1 MGPASRTAAAHR
13 CTALHSRCTSLHG
26 PSTWLSAALWT
37 NNFWR
42 CSVAGRCEA
51 KNQIMPEHSIVRG
64 RRAGHLPLLRPLTG
78 VPDSRAGVEA
88 AGTGVPAWL
97 PSRGS
102 SVLLVTTSAALQD
115 EIGRVAA
122 AAAVALTVISTM
134 EAAGAQWDAAA
145 AVLIGIDSLGA
156 GAVSSPRR
164 RRGPTLLV
172 GFSADREQL
181 WRQAALSGADR
192 VAAVP
197 EASEWLAEF
206 LSQLRDPAAEGFVLG
221 VLGGSGGAGA
231 STLAV
236 LLAAC
241 AAAEGVRTLL
251 VDGDEWGGGLEIAV
265 CADEPAGLQWPDLL
279 AAFGTI
285 NPDQLAAALPVVAG
299 FSLLSWGRHGLVRGT
314 EGEPAFTG
322 TGTGAGAQVLRSAR
336 RGYELTVVDLG
347 RNRDSLATLGGHCDQ
362 LLAVV
367 PALLRPAVASARIV
381 RELPPVPV
389 ALVVRGPLRE
399 GMDTDLI
406 AEAVGCA
413 VMAVMPVLRMATTAT
428 ERGQL
433 AEIAGSRPAR
443 KFAGAILSGLR
454 GTPR

>member
-1 MGPASRTAAAHR
+1 MDGK
-13 CTALHSRCTSLHG
+13 
-26 PSTWLSAALWT
+26 
-37 NNFWR
+37 
-42 CSVAGRCEA
+42 CEA
-51 KNQIMPEHSIVRG
+51 KNQIMPEHSIIRG
-64 RRAGHLPLLRPLTG
+64 RRAGHLSTLRPLAG
-78 VPDSRAGVEA
+78 VPGSRAVADA
-88 AGTGVPAWL
+88 ATGVPAWL
-97 PSRGS
+97 PTRGS
-102 SVLLVTTSAALQD
+102 NVLLVTASPALQD

-122 AAAVALTVISTM
+122 AAAVALTVVPSM
-134 EAAGAQWDAAA
+134 EAAGAQWEAAA
-145 AVLIGIDSLGA
+145 AVLIGIDLLGA
-156 GAVSSPRR
+156 DAAGSPRR

-197 EASEWLAEF
+197 EASQWLAEF
-206 LSQLRDPAAEGFVLG
+206 LSQLRDPTAEGFVLG

-241 AAAEGVRTLL
+241 AAADGIRTLL
-251 VDGDEWGGGLEIAV
+251 VDGDEWGGGLDIAV

-299 FSLLSWGRHGLVRGT
+299 FSLLSWGRHGPVRGT
-314 EGEPAFTG
+314 DDERAS
-322 TGTGAGAQVLRSAR
+322 TGAGAEVLRSAR

-381 RELPPVPV
+381 RELPAVPV

-399 GMDTDLI
+399 GMDTELI

-413 VMAVMPVLRMATTAT
+413 VMAVMPVLRMAAAAT

-433 AEIAGSRPAR
+433 AEIAGARPA
-443 KFAGAILSGLR
+443 KKLAAGILSRLR
-454 GTPR
+454 GGPR